1 MKINKEVYVL
11 KLTSSMGGS
20 EEFIYPVA
28 LKDKD
33 SLILIDTGFPGLF
46 ESIHNLFKEE
56 NLDIS
61 KLSKIVLTHQDI
73 DHIGNAKLLKRE
85 SEGVIEILCHED
97 EADYIEGK
105 ERPLKLKEFEKK
117 LKFMPEGAEKI
128 YRGMERGFEMCK
140 VKVDETLKDGEVIP
154 FIGGVTI
161 IHTPGHTLGHICLYL
176 NKHKILI
183 AGDTLVIKDGKIQF
197 TDDSYNFNS
206 DENKR
211 SVEKLLNYDIDKI
224 VCYHAGV
231 FEGNIKSELKK
242 LLS

>member
-1 MKINKEVYVL
+1 
-11 KLTSSMGGS
+11 
-20 EEFIYPVA
+20 
-28 LKDKD
+28 
-33 SLILIDTGFPGLF
+33 
-46 ESIHNLFKEE
+46 
-56 NLDIS
+56 
-61 KLSKIVLTHQDI
+61 
-73 DHIGNAKLLKRE
+73 
-85 SEGVIEILCHED
+85 
-97 EADYIEGK
+97 
-105 ERPLKLKEFEKK
+105 
-117 LKFMPEGAEKI
+117 MPEGAEKI
-128 YRGMERGFEMCK
+128 YRAMERGFEMCK

>member
-1 MKINKEVYVL
+1 
-11 KLTSSMGGS
+11 
-20 EEFIYPVA
+20 
-28 LKDKD
+28 
-33 SLILIDTGFPGLF
+33 
-46 ESIHNLFKEE
+46 
-56 NLDIS
+56 
-61 KLSKIVLTHQDI
+61 
-73 DHIGNAKLLKRE
+73 
-85 SEGVIEILCHED
+85 
-97 EADYIEGK
+97 
-105 ERPLKLKEFEKK
+105 
-117 LKFMPEGAEKI
+117 MPEGAEKI
-128 YRGMERGFEMCK
+128 YRAMERGFEMCK

-183 AGDTLVIKDGKIQF
+183 AGDTLVIKDGRIQF

>member
-105 ERPLKLKEFEKK
+105 ERALKLREFEEK
-117 LKFMPEGAEKI
+117 LKFMPEG
-128 YRGMERGFEMCK
+128 
-140 VKVDETLKDGEVIP
+140 LKRYIEEW
-154 FIGGVTI
+154 
-161 IHTPGHTLGHICLYL
+161 
-176 NKHKILI
+176 KE
-183 AGDTLVIKDGKIQF
+183 A
-197 TDDSYNFNS
+197 
-206 DENKR
+206 
-211 SVEKLLNYDIDKI
+211 
-224 VCYHAGV
+224 
-231 FEGNIKSELKK
+231 LKCAR
-242 LLS
+242 LR